1 MRLFSSSYHL
11 ITYYYHLLLVALF
24 ILKIRNHQQ
33 TLIETM
39 KNQGEKN
46 TKAKQKTKKRHSL
59 KNRSLELIPYIAD
72 FSIIFIFSVL
82 ITKEKASIAAKKDDP
97 SATQR

>member
-1 MRLFSSSYHL
+1 
-11 ITYYYHLLLVALF
+11 
-24 ILKIRNHQQ
+24 
-33 TLIETM
+33 M
-39 KNQGEKN
+39 KRIQ
-46 TKAKQKTKKRHSL
+46 KQKKKRKKDTVL
-59 KNRSLELIPYIAD
+59 KNGSLELIPYIAD